1 MYDHYENKLEKL
13 IEKKKNM
20 ISNGKIITNTKFNK
34 VFLRNEE
41 KYNKSKVDYIRNSI
55 NTNDKIE
62 ELNDKRFFLTNSVLL
77 EV

>member
-1 MYDHYENKLEKL
+1 
-13 IEKKKNM
+13 M

-62 ELNDKRFFLTNSVLL
+62 VLNDKRFFLTNSVLL